1 MTATQFQNQQEFFF
15 AQVER
20 FKKMF
25 EDSTL
30 AKYIV
35 MAGIS
40 GVVIATVEVVRLLVD
55 LVNYLRK

>member
-1 MTATQFQNQQEFFF
+1 MTPTQYQNQQEFFF

-30 AKYIV
+30 AKYII
-35 MAGIS
+35 MAGVS
-40 GVVIATVEVVRLLVD
+40 GVVIAAVEVIRAFVD
-55 LVNYLRK
+55 LVSYLRK